1 MTSGSSQWLAAAQWA
16 LTRWE
21 TFPVDAAERPLVLVD
36 SPVRVS
42 QGFATGEAK
51 LNFFAGNID
60 GPAPL
65 PPGVHDVIVRAA
77 GSSPPARVTSRHVVA
92 ITKVTADHI
101 EVNTDRGFRELR
113 AWRLSGPEIVE
124 YVWIVDPPV
133 VVASWPRPEQ
143 PSPPVHLAG
152 TSHLLLEARL
162 DKDRRTLIVAII
174 GGAEAEAQIR
184 ATVVETHAAVAIIP
198 PSSPEPSVHAH
209 AWATPVGKRKLITV
223 TLAEPLGNRVLVDL
237 DGSPCTV
244 SDDY

>member
-42 QGFATGEAK
+42 QGFASGEAK

-65 PPGVHDVIVRAA
+65 PPGVQDVIVRVADTA
-77 GSSPPARVTSRHVVA
+77 PSAKQTPRHLVA
-92 ITKVTADHI
+92 ITQVAEDHI

-113 AWRLSGPEIVE
+113 AWRLSGPEIAE
-124 YVWIVDPPV
+124 YVWIVDPPIV
-133 VVASWPRPEQ
+133 LASWPRPEQ

-162 DKDRRTLIVAII
+162 DKDRRTLIVALI
-174 GGAEAEAQIR
+174 GAAEAEAQIR

-198 PSSPEPSVHAH
+198 TSSPEPSGHVHS
-209 AWATPVGKRKLITV
+209 WATPVGKRTLITV
-223 TLAEPLGNRVLVDL
+223 TLAEPLGKRVLVDL
-237 DGSPCTV
+237 DGTPCTV
-244 SDDY
+244 SEDY